1 MIAAIAT
8 AFIFLLLQVFV
19 QHKPKPVANYD
30 KLIAL
35 NEWKYKSLEIF
46 SLIPL
51 FFFIGSIAYIFYLLG
66 NDIQGFITKSD
77 NSDYSIFPE
86 PNFWLMIGM
95 FFGFGL
101 IITPMEVLY
110 RMVLREEY
118 PAYIEYTNRKHGYNG
133 LKVLRPLCIILVVA
147 GVILSFLGLNWS
159 VKMRDNTITFN
170 DFFQL
175 QPQTYKAEDVLAI
188 HHFSQIKN
196 KEGVLEQRP
205 HYKVLFSDGR
215 EWNTDKNMI
224 GGSYET
230 YTAMVK
236 HLSIKSGNKISY
248 QNLETL

>member
-8 AFIFLLLQVFV
+8 ALIFLLIQVFFL
-19 QHKPKPVANYD
+19 HKPKPVANYD
-30 KLIAL
+30 LLIAV
-35 NEWKYKSLEIF
+35 NKWKYQSLEIF

-51 FFFIGSIAYIFYLLG
+51 FFFIGSITYIFYLLG
-66 NDIQGFITKSD
+66 NDIQNFVTKGD
-77 NSDYSIFPE
+77 DSDYSIFPE

-110 RMVLREEY
+110 RMILREEY
-118 PAYIEYTNRKHGYNG
+118 PVYVEYTNRKLGFDG
-133 LKVLRPLCIILVVA
+133 LKVMRSLYIVLVIA
-147 GVILSFLGLNWS
+147 GVALSFLGLNWS
-159 VKMRDNTITFN
+159 VKMKGDTITFN

-175 QPQTYKAEDVLAI
+175 QSDTYKADAVVSI
-188 HHFSQIKN
+188 SHFSQIRN
-196 KEGVLEQRP
+196 KEGMLEDRP
-205 HYKVLFSDGR
+205 HYKVIFADGR

-236 HLSIKSGNKISY
+236 QLSIASGVEINSFDE
-248 QNLETL
+248 ETP